1 MDYFNKISI
10 IFILVIVS
18 GILLFYLIK
27 PFIKTK
33 NELFY
38 VDNINLRFSGGQQ
51 FKDLFIEN
59 LKNEKI
65 KEEGFLGEI
74 PKKIAQEKYLNH
86 LKKIKDGYFDYN
98 RFFDKGQI
106 IAPTETPSNL
116 KEENLTTESPDLKF
130 NFI

>member
-1 MDYFNKISI
+1 MTLPLDKLFI
-10 IFILVIVS
+10 IFILITVFIS
-18 GILLFYLIK
+18 ILTMILK
-27 PFIKTK
+27 PK

-65 KEEGFLGEI
+65 KEEGFFGEI

-98 RFFDKGQI
+98 RFFSKQQI
-106 IAPTETPSNL
+106 TVPTETPSNL
-116 KEENLTTESPDLKF
+116 NEENLTTESPDLKF